1 MISEEEEAKRGEL
14 IAFVLELKRNGTFPD
29 RVDTTWGN
37 KTMVGLYRTMKR
49 IVEIGE

>member
-1 MISEEEEAKRGEL
+1 MISEEEEARRGEL
-14 IAFVLELKRNGTFPD
+14 IAFVLNLKRSENFPD

-49 IVEIGE
+49 IVGQGE